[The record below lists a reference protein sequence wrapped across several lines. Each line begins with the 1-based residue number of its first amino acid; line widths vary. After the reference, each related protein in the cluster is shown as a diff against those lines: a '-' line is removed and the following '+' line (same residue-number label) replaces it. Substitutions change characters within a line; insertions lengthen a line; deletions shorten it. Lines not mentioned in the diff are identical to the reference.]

1 MPAALVAMVDGFLN
15 DRQENSSTPKI
26 EPGNVRDIMCS
37 YGVTFEAPQ
46 GETPQPGDVPAPAP
60 GT

>member
-1 MPAALVAMVDGFLN
+1 MVDGFLN